1 MLIIFQRLISLPH
14 DTSIMGSLG
23 PLVPSSRSFK
33 EKEMAAHSS
42 ILTWRIPWTEEPG
55 GPQSMVLQEL
65 DLTYQL
71 NRPHHILIRGEGTV
85 FFFTYPNDQLSCLV
99 LSHGHVSWRV
109 SM

>member
-55 GPQSMVLQEL
+55 GPQSPGSQEL
-65 DLTYQL
+65 GITEPL
-71 NRPHHILIRGEGTV
+71 NHQPPL
-85 FFFTYPNDQLSCLV
+85 F
-99 LSHGHVSWRV
+99 
-109 SM
+109 

>member
-55 GPQSMVLQEL
+55 GPQSTGSQEL
-65 DLTYQL
+65 GITEPL
-71 NRPHHILIRGEGTV
+71 NHQPPL
-85 FFFTYPNDQLSCLV
+85 F
-99 LSHGHVSWRV
+99 
-109 SM
+109 

>member
-42 ILTWRIPWTEEPG
+42 ILTWRIPWTGEPG
-55 GPQSMVLQEL
+55 LAGYSPWGHKGFDTTERLSIVLYKL
-65 DLTYQL
+65 CW
-71 NRPHHILIRGEGTV
+71 
-85 FFFTYPNDQLSCLV
+85 FS
-99 LSHGHVSWRV
+99 
-109 SM
+109 

>member
-1 MLIIFQRLISLPH
+1 MQETQVQSLSWE
-14 DTSIMGSLG
+14 D
-23 PLVPSSRSFK
+23 PL
-33 EKEMAAHSS
+33 EKEMATHSS
-42 ILTWRIPWTEEPG
+42 SLAWEIPWTEEPG

>member
-55 GPQSMVLQEL
+55 
-65 DLTYQL
+65 
-71 NRPHHILIRGEGTV
+71 RPTITGVARVRHHLAIKPSLPHSRGGTV
-85 FFFTYPNDQLSCLV
+85 E
-99 LSHGHVSWRV
+99 R
-109 SM
+109 